1 MKNLVVAGLA
11 MGALV
16 APAVAADMPVK
27 APPSALFSW
36 TGFYIGANAGWGT
49 LRDEDAPYCIDPAGV
64 VMEKAAAAFSAARSG
79 GTVSSAAAKPAI
91 SGSPA
96 GGLSASRRISR
107 VRMSAVRTSSQ
118 AHSVSSAPS
127 TFPPLLPSPPGEKL
141 SWLGTTRGR
150 LGLAFDHLLLY
161 ATGGVAYGEASVNQ
175 DLVFPTTPVAFP
187 SSASA
192 TMTGW
197 TAGGGLEYA
206 FLGNWSAKFEGMF
219 YDLGTIT
226 TAGVASP
233 HINNFVEGK
242 AFKVEGAV
250 ARVGVN
256 WRFGGLGWYGL

>member
-1 MKNLVVAGLA
+1 
-11 MGALV
+11 MGALI
-16 APAVAADMPVK
+16 APAAAADMPVK
-27 APPSALFSW
+27 APPPVLFSW
-36 TGFYIGANAGWGT
+36 TGFHIGANAGWGT

-64 VMEKAAAAFSAARSG
+64 VMGKGCSRVFGGQVRG
-79 GTVSSAAAKPAI
+79 GTGFLSAAARPATT
-91 SGSPA
+91 GRPA
-96 GGLSASRRISR
+96 GGFSASRRISK
-107 VRMSAVRTSSQ
+107 VRISADRISLR
-118 AHSVSSAPS
+118 ARSVSSAPN
-127 TFPPLLPSPPGEKL
+127 TFSSAASYTAGEKL

-161 ATGGVAYGEASVNQ
+161 ATGGVAYGEANVSQ

-219 YDLGTIT
+219 YDLGTIV
-226 TAGVASP
+226 TAAVASP
-233 HINNFVEGK
+233 HINNFIEAK
-242 AFKVEGAV
+242 NFKVEGAV
-250 ARVGVN
+250 ARVGIN

>member
-1 MKNLVVAGLA
+1 MKELVLAGLA
-11 MGALV
+11 LGALA
-16 APAVAADMPVK
+16 APAAAADMPVK
-27 APPSALFSW
+27 APPPPPFGW

-49 LRDEDAPYCIDPAGV
+49 LRDEDAPFCINPAGV
-64 VMEKAAAAFSAARSG
+64 VMGKGCSRVFGGQVRGDGFIGGGQAGYDWQSGRWVLGVETDIQGADVIGSDNVAGPFSVVGSK
-79 GTVSSAAAKPAI
+79 VL
-91 SGSPA
+91 SPA
-96 GGLSASRRISR
+96 ASF
-107 VRMSAVRTSSQ
+107 A
-118 AHSVSSAPS
+118 AN
-127 TFPPLLPSPPGEKL
+127 EKL

-161 ATGGVAYGEASVNQ
+161 ATGGVAYGEASVSQ
-175 DLVFPTTPVAFP
+175 SLVFPTVPVQFP

-197 TAGGGLEYA
+197 AAGGGLEYA

-226 TAGVASP
+226 TSGVASP

-250 ARVGVN
+250 ARVGIN